1 MKKFLTVLVALLFAV
16 AVVSCGGGEKK
27 DTPKEEPGTEAVQK
41 EMGADVEP
49 IDEAPADDAPAEEA
63 PAEEA
68 PADSTAAPADTT
80 AAE

>member
-27 DTPKEEPGTEAVQK
+27 ETPKEEPGTEAVEK
-41 EMGADVEP
+41 EMGTDVEP
-49 IDEAPADDAPAEEA
+49 IEEA